1 MAYPNNAGE
10 AAERVSPETVRS
22 AAPLLGQMQV
32 EGEDGTEEDDR
43 AERAVG
49 RRRAQVD
56 LEAILA
62 VDSLLGR
69 GRRGVSP
76 RR

>member
-56 LEAILA
+56 PEVIFS
-62 VDSLLGR
+62 VDSLRGR